1 MILDPE
7 VLEAALHRFEA
18 EYIDPD
24 KAARAAAEIRRA
36 AAAGEYADLDGA
48 AACAAVTAVFAD
60 VCRDKHLR
68 LVWSPESEP
77 LEEEDAEAGAAMFAA
92 LCREHNDGVRKIEI
106 LDGGIGYLD
115 LTLIPTAEI
124 GGATIGAAMR
134 VVAGTKALIID
145 LRSTI
150 GGSTDGVQLWC
161 SHLIAGADTLLTT
174 SHSRVKGTRQY
185 WSLGHLDI
193 PRYLDRP
200 VYVLTGART
209 FSGGE
214 DLAYTLQGLKRAT
227 LIGATTRGG
236 AHPTDWYQLTE
247 HVTVTVPNCRSESPF
262 TGTDWEGVGVV
273 PDVAVAQEEAL
284 AAAIERAR
292 LSIGAGADRHQ

>member
-1 MILDPE
+1 MILDPK
-7 VLEAALHRFEA
+7 VLEAGLVRFEA

-24 KAARAAAEIRRA
+24 KAAVAAAEIRRA
-36 AAAGEYADLDGA
+36 AAAGEYAGLDGA
-48 AACAAVTAVFAD
+48 AACEAVTKVFAD

-68 LVWSPESEP
+68 LIWSEEPEP
-77 LEEEDAEAGAAMFAA
+77 LEADDEEAGAAMFAA
-92 LCREHNDGVRKIEI
+92 LCREHNNGVRRVEV

-124 GGATIGAAMR
+124 GGATIAAAMR
-134 VVAGTKALIID
+134 LVSGTNALILD
-145 LRSTI
+145 LRGTI

-161 SHLIAGADTLLTT
+161 SYLIRGADTLLTT

-185 WSLGHLDI
+185 WSLGQLDA

-214 DLAYTLQGLKRAT
+214 DLAYTLQGLRRAT
-227 LIGATTRGG
+227 LVGATTRGG

-273 PDVAVAQEEAL
+273 PDVAVAEDEAL
-284 AAAIERAR
+284 AAAIEHAR
-292 LSIGAGADRHQ
+292 LSIATDADRP

>member
-1 MILDPE
+1 MILEPK
-7 VLEAALHRFEA
+7 VLEAALVRFEA

-24 KAARAAAEIRRA
+24 KAAGAAAEIRRA
-36 AAAGEYADLDGA
+36 AAAGEYAELDGA
-48 AACAAVTAVFAD
+48 AACAAVTKVFAD

-68 LVWSPESEP
+68 LIWSEEPEP
-77 LEEEDAEAGAAMFAA
+77 LDEDDEEAGAAMFAA
-92 LCREHNDGVRKIEI
+92 LCREHNNGVRKIEV
-106 LDGGIGYLD
+106 LDGGIGYVD
-115 LTLIPTAEI
+115 LTLIPTAEA
-124 GGATIGAAMR
+124 GGATIAAAMQL
-134 VVAGTKALIID
+134 VAGTGALILD

-161 SHLIAGADTLLTT
+161 SYLTRGADTLLTT
-174 SHSRVKGTRQY
+174 SHSTVKGTRQY
-185 WSLGHLDI
+185 WTLGHLDA

-214 DLAYTLQGLKRAT
+214 DLAYTLQSLRRAT
-227 LIGATTRGG
+227 LVGATTRGG

-262 TGTDWEGVGVV
+262 TGTDWEGVGVA
-273 PDVAVAQEEAL
+273 PDVAVAEDEAL
-284 AAAIERAR
+284 AAAIEHAR
-292 LSIGAGADRHQ
+292 LSIATDADRP

>member
-7 VLEAALHRFEA
+7 VLEAALVRFEA
-18 EYIDPD
+18 EYIDPGE
-24 KAARAAAEIRRA
+24 AARAAGAIRRA
-36 AAAGEYADLDGA
+36 AAAGEYAELDGS
-48 AACAAVTAVFAD
+48 AACEAVTKVFFE

-68 LVWSPESEP
+68 LIWSAEPEP
-77 LEEEDAEAGAAMFAA
+77 MEDEDEEAGAAMFAA
-92 LCREHNDGVRKIEI
+92 LCREHNNGVRKVEI
-106 LDGGIGYLD
+106 LDGGLAYVD
-115 LTLIPTAEI
+115 LTLIPTAEL
-124 GGATIGAAMR
+124 GGATIASTMQLVSGAA
-134 VVAGTKALIID
+134 ALILD

-161 SHLIAGADTLLTT
+161 SYLIRGADTLLTT

-185 WSLGHLDI
+185 WSLGHLDA
-193 PRYLDRP
+193 PRFLDRP

-214 DLAYTLQGLKRAT
+214 DLAYTLQGLRRAT

-273 PDVAVAQEEAL
+273 PDVAVAEDEAL
-284 AAAIERAR
+284 AAAIGRAR
-292 LSIGAGADRHQ
+292 LSIGADADRP

>member
-1 MILDPE
+1 MMLDLE
-7 VLEAALHRFEA
+7 VLEAALGRFEA
-18 EYIDPD
+18 EYIDRD

-36 AAAGEYADLDGA
+36 AADGEYANLDGA
-48 AACAAVTAVFAD
+48 AACEAVTKVFFD
-60 VCRDKHLR
+60 VCQDKHLR
-68 LVWSPESEP
+68 LIWSEEPEP
-77 LEEEDAEAGAAMFAA
+77 LEEEDAEAGAAMFAQ
-92 LCREHNDGVRKIEI
+92 LCREHNNGVRKAEI
-106 LDGGIGYLD
+106 LEGGIGYLD

-124 GGATIGAAMR
+124 GGATITAAMQL
-134 VVAGTKALIID
+134 VAGASALIID
-145 LRSTI
+145 LRGCI

-161 SHLIAGADTLLTT
+161 SYLIRGADTLLTT
-174 SHSRVKGTRQY
+174 SHSSVKGTRQY
-185 WSLGHLDI
+185 WSLGHLDG
-193 PRYLDRP
+193 PRLLDRP

-214 DLAYTLQGLKRAT
+214 DLAYTLQGLQRAF

-273 PDVAVAQEEAL
+273 PEIAVPEDEALTVAVEQAK
-284 AAAIERAR
+284 
-292 LSIGAGADRHQ
+292 LSIGRVAARP

>member
-1 MILDPE
+1 MILGPK
-7 VLEAALHRFEA
+7 VLEAALARFEA
-18 EYIDPD
+18 EYIDPE
-24 KAARAAAEIRRA
+24 KAARAAAEVRRA
-36 AAAGEYADLDGA
+36 ADAGEYARLDGA
-48 AACAAVTAVFAD
+48 AACEAITKVFFDA
-60 VCRDKHLR
+60 CRDKHLR
-68 LVWSPESEP
+68 LIWSQEPEP
-77 LEEEDAEAGAAMFAA
+77 LEHEDEEAGAAMFAA
-92 LCREHNDGVRKIEI
+92 LCREHNNGVRKVEV

-124 GGATIGAAMR
+124 GGATIAAAMR
-134 VVAGTKALIID
+134 LVAGTKALIVD
-145 LRSTI
+145 LRGTI

-161 SHLIAGADTLLTT
+161 SYLIADADTLLTT

-185 WSLGHLDI
+185 WSLGHLDA

-273 PDVAVAQEEAL
+273 PEIAVAEDEAL

-292 LSIGAGADRHQ
+292 LSIRADADRP

>member
-1 MILDPE
+1 MILGPK
-7 VLEAALHRFEA
+7 VLEAALARFEA
-18 EYIDPD
+18 EYIDPE

-36 AAAGEYADLDGA
+36 ADAGEYAQLDGA
-48 AACAAVTAVFAD
+48 ATCEAVTKVFFD

-68 LVWSPESEP
+68 LIWSEEPEP
-77 LEEEDAEAGAAMFAA
+77 LEDEEAGAAMFAA
-92 LCREHNDGVRKIEI
+92 LCREHNNGVRKVEV

-124 GGATIGAAMR
+124 GGATIAAAMR
-134 VVAGTKALIID
+134 VVAGTKALIVD
-145 LRSTI
+145 LRGTI

-161 SHLIAGADTLLTT
+161 SYLIAGADTLLTT

-185 WSLGHLDI
+185 WSLGHVDG
-193 PRYLDRP
+193 PRYLDHP

-273 PDVAVAQEEAL
+273 PEVAVAEEEAL
-284 AAAIERAR
+284 AAAVEQAR
-292 LSIGAGADRHQ
+292 LSIRADADRP

>member
-1 MILDPE
+1 MILEPK
-7 VLEAALHRFEA
+7 VLDAALARFET

-36 AAAGEYADLDGA
+36 AAAGEYAQLDGA
-48 AACAAVTAVFAD
+48 AACAAVTKVFAD
-60 VCRDKHLR
+60 VCQDKHLR
-68 LVWSPESEP
+68 LIWSEEPEP
-77 LEEEDAEAGAAMFAA
+77 LEDDDEEAGAAMFAA
-92 LCREHNDGVRKIEI
+92 LCREHNNGVRKVEV

-124 GGATIGAAMR
+124 GGATIAAAMQLL
-134 VVAGTKALIID
+134 AGTRALIVD

-161 SHLIAGADTLLTT
+161 SYLIRGADTLLTT
-174 SHSRVKGTRQY
+174 SHSVVKGTRQY
-185 WSLGHLDI
+185 WSLGHLDA

-214 DLAYTLQGLKRAT
+214 DLAYTLQGLRRAT

-273 PDVAVAQEEAL
+273 PDLAVAEDEAL
-284 AAAIERAR
+284 TAAIEHAK
-292 LSIGAGADRHQ
+292 LSIGADADRP

>member
-1 MILDPE
+1 MILEPK
-7 VLEAALHRFEA
+7 VLEAALARFEA
-18 EYIDPD
+18 EYIDPG
-24 KAARAAAEIRRA
+24 KAARAAAGIRRA
-36 AAAGEYADLDGA
+36 AAAGEYAQLDGA
-48 AACAAVTAVFAD
+48 AACAAVTEVFAA
-60 VCRDKHLR
+60 VCQDKHLR
-68 LVWSPESEP
+68 LIWSEEPEP
-77 LEEEDAEAGAAMFAA
+77 LEEDDEEAGAAMFAV
-92 LCREHNDGVRKIEI
+92 LCREHNDGVRKVEV

-124 GGATIGAAMR
+124 GGATIAAAMQL
-134 VVAGTKALIID
+134 VAATRALILD

-161 SHLIAGADTLLTT
+161 SYLIRGADTLLTT
-174 SHSRVKGTRQY
+174 SHSMVKGTRQY
-185 WSLGHLDI
+185 WSLGHLDA

-214 DLAYTLQGLKRAT
+214 DLAYTLQGLRRAT

-273 PDVAVAQEEAL
+273 PDIAVAEDEAL
-284 AAAIERAR
+284 TAAIEHAK
-292 LSIGAGADRHQ
+292 LSIDGDADRP